1 MSTGTSR
8 SGMGGTEMAKMTAA
22 IGSLDQAVKNRL
34 EAWQKD
40 KFGSR
45 MWAKDPTLWAKA
57 GTPEITDRLG
67 WLTLPEEMKGQIATL
82 TAFRDE
88 IRKEKF
94 THAVLLGMGGS
105 SLAPEVFQE
114 TFGNH
119 GGGSEFHEMEKN
131 HTAAGKA
138 MAG

>member
-1 MSTGTSR
+1 
-8 SGMGGTEMAKMTAA
+8 MAKMTAA

-88 IRKEKF
+88 IRKENI
-94 THAVLLGMGGS
+94 
-105 SLAPEVFQE
+105 SLR
-114 TFGNH
+114 
-119 GGGSEFHEMEKN
+119 
-131 HTAAGKA
+131 
-138 MAG
+138 